1 MVQKTTFANPNCCCW
16 WCNCFWESSVRIWR
30 REACEQWA
38 VSPPF
43 PTLVH
48 TVIHR
53 LPWDTSLRFK
63 HLWKPQLAHR
73 QFPFRPLDLTL
84 WRGRTNL
91 PSTKK
96 ENEFRLRDTNPLEWS
111 FTWQLSKQLK
121 RKRHILGCSDSLT
134 EREEHFWA
142 NSDDF
147 WLTCLFSLSDS
158 CYNDPHSAGGHAAP
172 WMRPW
177 ARARMGQRS
186 PRQCLLVTGSNQN
199 SVRVQGWLRVLLIY

>member
-1 MVQKTTFANPNCCCW
+1 M
-16 WCNCFWESSVRIWR
+16 
-30 REACEQWA
+30 

-43 PTLVH
+43 STLIH

-53 LPWDTSLRFK
+53 LPRDTSLRFK

-84 WRGRTNL
+84 WRGWTNL
-91 PSTKK
+91 PSTEK

-111 FTWQLSKQLK
+111 FTWQFSKQLK

-134 EREEHFWA
+134 EREERFWA

-147 WLTCLFSLSDS
+147 WLICLFGLSDS

-186 PRQCLLVTGSNQN
+186 PLGQCLLVTGSNQN
-199 SVRVQGWLRVLLIY
+199 SVQVQGWLRVLLIY